1 MTFNLTRVK
10 ELGQVGHDVVKCCV
24 CRGYLPVEQSSP
36 AASLS
41 LLSAAIKV
49 NHLFQLV
56 FATAIILCVQYEIR
70 NYVALVLSSPL
81 SLSVPSSC
89 LSFGLWFCLCQHDA
103 HKHQI
108 KLHCSYA
115 ALPAAAALAAALCTR
130 FAICLHLFANL
141 KLWLAECCEANECR
155 VPAEIPSNLVG

>member
-1 MTFNLTRVK
+1 MCA
-10 ELGQVGHDVVKCCV
+10 EGIW
-24 CRGYLPVEQSSP
+24 QSSSCP

-70 NYVALVLSSPL
+70 NYVALVMVLSCPTSVP
-81 SLSVPSSC
+81 VPSSC
-89 LSFGLWFCLCQHDA
+89 LSFCLCQHDA